1 MDAGGDFEKNLSF
14 SSKENCDS
22 FLSPTRFSSSRM
34 LQEYLKLARSFNA
47 VLTGMSPVM
56 GAIALREYDIVMLFL
71 LFLVGFFGHT
81 FGFVF
86 NDIIDYNI
94 DKSSKEISDRPLVSG
109 TISMRKA
116 WIFSFISMGIAFIIA
131 LYLAISTAH
140 LYSLV
145 ILAVSAFFIILYDL
159 VSKKVLL
166 TDFFVALGIF
176 FLVMYGAS
184 TTVGSLSNLTPL
196 AWIVCTLAAI
206 QVLFMQLIAGGMKDI
221 ENDYHHGARTMAI
234 HMGVR
239 VVEGKLTVSPS
250 YKALSYGLQLID
262 LGVVFLPFFLGWTA
276 PIDPTFQYI
285 QWVALLLV
293 GIVMLFLSHQLLT
306 MERFERQKARMYI
319 GSHYM
324 INFTLV
330 PIMLMGL
337 NPWAGVLMF
346 FPALGF
352 VLSNLALHGTL
363 LQPKTM

>member
-1 MDAGGDFEKNLSF
+1 
-14 SSKENCDS
+14 
-22 FLSPTRFSSSRM
+22 
-34 LQEYLKLARSFNA
+34 
-47 VLTGMSPVM
+47 MSPVM
-56 GAIALREYDIVMLFL
+56 GAIALRQYDIVTLFL

-81 FGFVF
+81 FGFAF

-116 WIFSFISMGIAFIIA
+116 WIFSFISMGIAFVIA
-131 LYLAISTAH
+131 LYLAISTTH

-184 TTVGSLSNLTPL
+184 ITVPSLSDFTAL
-196 AWIVCTLAAI
+196 AWVVCTLAAV

-221 ENDYHHGARTMAI
+221 ENDYRHGAHTVAI

-239 VVEGKLTVSPS
+239 VVEGKLIVSRS

-262 LGVVFLPFFLGWTA
+262 LGVVFLPFFLGWTS
-276 PIDPTFQYI
+276 PIDPLYQDI
-285 QWVALLLV
+285 QWIVLILV
-293 GIVMLFLSHQLLT
+293 GVLMFFLSHQLLT
-306 MERFERQKARMYI
+306 MKQFERRKARVYI

-330 PIMLMGL
+330 PIMLMSL